1 MFRVALCLT
10 SLATTRSASWRES
23 TDLSLP
29 AAVVHAPTPYTFVP
43 DATPPDSSK
52 PMGDGVDEAFANRVR
67 NRKAE
72 DILKQE
78 IEEKFITI
86 YGETVSLDA
95 KCTAYDPGDSKW
107 TDPLP
112 VPFNAS
118 TADRIALE
126 DHTLRDIVRDAV
138 AQRKRRDSTDALP
151 SEVIEGVGVVHDAPT
166 SGQETNLD
174 WQTHID
180 LDAESSPHGES
191 TSPTK
196 MDGVEFGAKI
206 ETNLSNVV
214 EEQQNKA
221 REIDAGNVLNVVEME

>member
-1 MFRVALCLT
+1 
-10 SLATTRSASWRES
+10 
-23 TDLSLP
+23 
-29 AAVVHAPTPYTFVP
+29 
-43 DATPPDSSK
+43 
-52 PMGDGVDEAFANRVR
+52 
-67 NRKAE
+67 
-72 DILKQE
+72 
-78 IEEKFITI
+78 
-86 YGETVSLDA
+86 
-95 KCTAYDPGDSKW
+95 
-107 TDPLP
+107 
-112 VPFNAS
+112 
-118 TADRIALE
+118 
-126 DHTLRDIVRDAV
+126 V

-221 REIDAGNVLNVVEME
+221 RDIDASNVLNVVEME